1 METRLRILHLE
12 DNPTDA
18 ALIARAIGKGGIT
31 SEITLVDSRKA
42 FLAALEQGS
51 FDMILADHALI
62 SFDGLAALSIARE
75 KAPGTPFIFVSA
87 SLDEEV
93 AIESLKV
100 GATDYVF
107 KHRLS
112 RLVPCINRALEEIA
126 GLRARRQMEA
136 ISRAR
141 EVAEA
146 TNRMKSQ
153 FLASMSHELRTPL
166 NSIIGFSELMY
177 DGKVGRISSRH
188 KEYLG
193 DILSSAKH
201 ILQLINDLLDLS
213 KVEAGKM
220 EFHPEQVDLPRIVT
234 QTCDTLRGMAVKKR
248 LNIQAELEPE
258 LTSAVVDPSK
268 LKQVLYNY
276 LSNAIKFTPEGG
288 RIHVRVRSDES
299 NRFRIE
305 VEDNGIGIPSGDQER
320 LFNEFRRVSH
330 GKGEDYP
337 GTGLGLLLTKRI
349 VEAQGGTV
357 GVRSESG
364 VGSTFFAILPRN
376 AVATGG
382 LGRAN
387 ASSRVLGRVRQ

>member
-1 METRLRILHLE
+1 MQTRLRILHLE
-12 DNPTDA
+12 DNPADA
-18 ALIARAIGKGGIT
+18 ALIERAIRKGGIL
-31 SEITLVDSRKA
+31 SEITVVDSRGT
-42 FLAALEQGS
+42 FLVALEQGA
-51 FDMILADHALI
+51 FDMVLADHGLV
-62 SFDGLAALSIARE
+62 SFDGLAALTIARE

-112 RLVPCINRALEEIA
+112 RLVPCINRALEEVA
-126 GLRARRQMEA
+126 GLRARKQMEA

-141 EVAEA
+141 EVAEV
-146 TNRMKSQ
+146 TNRLKSQ
-153 FLASMSHELRTPL
+153 FLASISHELRTPL

-177 DGKVGRISSRH
+177 DGKVGRISARH
-188 KEYLG
+188 KEYIG

-220 EFHPEQVDLPRIVT
+220 EFHAEKVDLARIVR
-234 QTCDTLRGMAVKKR
+234 QTCDTLRVTAVKKR
-248 LNIQAELEPE
+248 LSIETDIEPE
-258 LTSAVVDPSK
+258 LSSVVLDPGK

-276 LSNAIKFTPEGG
+276 LSNAIKFTRESG
-288 RIHVRVRSDES
+288 RIHVRVRSEES
-299 NRFRIE
+299 NQFRVE
-305 VEDNGIGIPSGDQER
+305 VEDNGIGIRPEDQKR
-320 LFNEFRRVSH
+320 LFNEFRRLSH
-330 GKGEDYP
+330 GKGEDRP

-357 GVRSESG
+357 GVKSEPG

-376 AVATGG
+376 LVI
-382 LGRAN
+382 
-387 ASSRVLGRVRQ
+387 